1 MGGEERQGW
10 KRMVLREGQER
21 KGRGM
26 EEKIHVTKSMKKGV
40 KYWEGRKRRR
50 GNMKEGEMEGRVERE
65 IEEKKCVKK

>member
-1 MGGEERQGW
+1 
-10 KRMVLREGQER
+10 
-21 KGRGM
+21 M